1 MTARLANVNGVNI
14 AYRVQGDGPPLV
26 LVMGYRLNSTA
37 WPVALIEQLA
47 QRFTVITLDNRGTG
61 LSDKPV
67 DGYAIANLARDVR
80 GLLDHLG
87 IEEVGMLGYSM
98 GGAIA
103 QEFVRQFPERIS
115 QLILCATMA
124 GGPSARYANWRV
136 VRVMRDLDGLSPEQA
151 ARRIWKVTYSP
162 RYLERHRDNAEQ
174 QMLREIALPT
184 PLHAA
189 DLQFQAF
196 AEFDGSNALA
206 DIRCPTLV
214 LTGDLDELILPQN
227 SRMMADRIPNA
238 KLAVIPGGGH
248 RVLWEATATCI
259 DLITGFL
266 TSTHV
271 ERVIVSHES
280 QSGPAVS
287 DALPSALEL
296 LAAWPFALA
305 KAGLDSLLLGGQWM
319 TAGNSSRFG
328 DGKPIILVP
337 RFLGT
342 DIALIPLSL
351 WLKALGYRPL
361 LAGLFVNLQSS
372 SDERSLSRAIHDI
385 TQRVGRKAVLMTHSS
400 GMAAALHAADAHR
413 ESISDVIIFE
423 APYAPNTA
431 DLRVHLL
438 SSNHLQGMTELP
450 QLLRSIGIEL
460 IGEPGLKSQP
470 LESENSLSS
479 PQPYLDRSS
488 VQQCNDYTA
497 SRALKKEEASGGSNR

>member
-1 MTARLANVNGVNI
+1 V
-14 AYRVQGDGPPLV
+14 
-26 LVMGYRLNSTA
+26 
-37 WPVALIEQLA
+37 
-47 QRFTVITLDNRGTG
+47 FDNRGTG
-61 LSDKPV
+61 RSDKPL
-67 DGYAIANLARDVR
+67 DGYAIANMARDVR
-80 GLLDHLG
+80 GLLDHLS
-87 IEEVGMLGYSM
+87 IEKAGMLGYSM

-103 QEFVRQFPERIS
+103 QEFVRQFPERVS
-115 QLILCATMA
+115 RLILCATMA
-124 GGPSARYANWRV
+124 GGASARYANWRV

-162 RYLERHRDNAEQ
+162 HYLERHRNNAEQ
-174 QMLREIALPT
+174 QMFREIALPT

-206 DIRCPTLV
+206 DIHCPTLV

-227 SRMMADRIPNA
+227 SRIMADRIPNA

-266 TSTHV
+266 TSIHV
-271 ERVIVSHES
+271 GRVTVSHEKGNR

-287 DALPSALEL
+287 GALPSALEL
-296 LAAWPFALA
+296 FATWPFALA

-319 TAGNSSRFG
+319 MAGSSSRFG

-385 TQRVGRKAVLMTHSS
+385 TRRVGRKAVLITHSS
-400 GMAAALHAADAHR
+400 GMTAALHAADAHR

-423 APYAPNTA
+423 APYRPNTA
-431 DLRVHLL
+431 NMRVHLL
-438 SSNHLQGMTELP
+438 STNHSILQGMTELP

-460 IGEPGLKSQP
+460 IGEPGSASQP

-479 PQPYLDRSS
+479 PQPYLDRPSI
-488 VQQCNDYTA
+488 QQCNVYTA